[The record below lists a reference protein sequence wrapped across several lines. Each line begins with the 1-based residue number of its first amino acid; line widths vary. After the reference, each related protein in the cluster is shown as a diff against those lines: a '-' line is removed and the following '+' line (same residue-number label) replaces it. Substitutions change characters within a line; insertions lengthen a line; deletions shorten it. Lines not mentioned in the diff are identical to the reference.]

1 MKPLAL
7 NDLISRDLKTD
18 QAFFRVTY
26 ISSSLDEYSGPF
38 VTAHC
43 IDLPNSKYIGTEIY
57 FTYATVLTHSQ
68 HYGTL
73 SKPIQEAIGN
83 PQPEHIPTESTLR
96 NFYTAADNT
105 ILLYENGAL
114 PRSFAFYRLV
124 ADASE
129 AKENLADLVEYLDL
143 LNSEPELN
151 EEEINLYEDGLEH
164 FEEKFDKFRTELAN
178 KLNR

>member
-1 MKPLAL
+1 MKPLEL
-7 NDLISRDLKTD
+7 NDLISLTLNPN
-18 QAFFRVTY
+18 QAIFRVTN
-26 ISSSLDEYSGPF
+26 ISSSLDEYSEPF

-43 IDLPNSKYIGTEIY
+43 IDHPNPKYIGSEID
-57 FTYATVLTHSQ
+57 FTYASVLARFQ

-73 SKPIQEAIGN
+73 SNPTQEAIGN
-83 PQPEHIPTESTLR
+83 PQPEHIPTENSLT

-105 ILLYENGAL
+105 ILLYENNAL

-129 AKENLADLVEYLDL
+129 AKDNLEDLVEYIDL
-143 LNSEPELN
+143 LNEEPEEN
-151 EEEINLYEDGLEH
+151 AEEINLYEDGVEH
-164 FEEKFDKFRTELAN
+164 FEEQFDKFRTELAN